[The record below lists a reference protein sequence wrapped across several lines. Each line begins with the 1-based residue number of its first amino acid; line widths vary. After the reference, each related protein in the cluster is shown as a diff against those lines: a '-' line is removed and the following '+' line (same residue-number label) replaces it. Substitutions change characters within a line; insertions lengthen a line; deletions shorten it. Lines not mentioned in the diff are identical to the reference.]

1 MKKLYT
7 LVVLGLFL
15 SQLQAQEIQDGLR
28 FSMDQINGTARF
40 RALSGA
46 FGALGGDLSAINVN
60 PAGSAIFA
68 TGQGTITFSNYD
80 VDNDAVF
87 FGTPTNDS
95 ENTFDISQIGTA
107 FVFRGTGNNDGWTKL
122 ALSFNYENSAN
133 YDNQV
138 FIAGTNTNNSIDN
151 YFLNFA
157 DGVPLDLIALR
168 EGESV
173 SELYQ
178 FLGETEGFGAQQA
191 FLGFQSFIIDPLD
204 INDPNNT
211 VYFSNVGA
219 GPVFQE
225 YTVASSGYSGKF
237 TANFAAAYQDFLYL
251 GINLNVHS
259 IDFSQTTFLFEEAS
273 NPDSF
278 IQQIGFRNFLVTEG
292 DGFSFQLGAIA
303 KLNEF
308 IRIGAAYESPTWYE
322 LQDRLRQSVSTLRR
336 DGDNFVREN
345 VFPDVVNIFQDYR
358 LRTPGKLSAS
368 AAFIFDNGLLSFD
381 YGYKDYSNMEF
392 RPKNDAFFNAQN
404 RAIESQ
410 LTDVNEFRVG
420 GEYKIKNFLSLR
432 GGYRYEDSPYKDG
445 ATLGELTA
453 YTGGVGLNFGNF
465 TIDAAFEQAQRDARQ
480 QLFSTGLTDSA
491 DMEITNT
498 NLVLTLGL
506 KF

>member
-1 MKKLYT
+1 MKKIYALFALA
-7 LVVLGLFL
+7 LVLPT
-15 SQLQAQEIQDGLR
+15 LQAQEIQDGLR
-28 FSMDQINGTARF
+28 FSMDRINGTARF
-40 RALSGA
+40 RALSGS

-60 PAGSAIFA
+60 PAGSAIFT
-68 TGQGTITFSNYD
+68 TGQGTITFSNYN
-80 VDNDAVF
+80 VDNDAAF
-87 FGTPTNDS
+87 FGTTTNES
-95 ENTFDISQIGTA
+95 ENTFDVSQLGTV

-133 YDNQV
+133 HDNEV
-138 FIAGTNTNNSIDN
+138 FISGTNINNSIDN

-168 EGESV
+168 DGETI

-204 INDPNNT
+204 INDPDNT
-211 VYFSNVGA
+211 VYFSNVGD

-225 YTVASSGYSGKF
+225 YTLSTSGYSGKF

-251 GINLNVHS
+251 GLNLNAHTV
-259 IDFSQTTFLFEEAS
+259 DFSQTTFLFEEAT

-278 IQQIGFRNFLVTEG
+278 ISQIGFRNFLTTEG

-303 KLNEF
+303 KLHDN
-308 IRIGAAYESPTWYE
+308 IRVGAAYESPTWYE
-322 LQDRLRQSVSTLRR
+322 LQDRLVQSVSTVRR
-336 DGDNFVREN
+336 EDNSLIQEN
-345 VFPDVVNIFQDYR
+345 VFPNVVNIFQDYR
-358 LRTPGKLSAS
+358 LRTPGKLTAS
-368 AAFIFDNGLLSFD
+368 LALIFDQGLLSFD
-381 YGYKDYSNMEF
+381 YGYKDYSNIEF
-392 RPKNDAFFNAQN
+392 RPKNDAFFRAQN
-404 RAIESQ
+404 RAIENL
-410 LTDVNEFRVG
+410 LTDVSEFRVG
-420 GEYKIKNFLSLR
+420 GEYKIKNLSLR

-445 ATLGELTA
+445 TTLGELNA
-453 YTGGVGLNFGNF
+453 YTAGLGFSFGNF
-465 TIDAAFEQAQRDARQ
+465 TIDAAFEQSERDARQ
-480 QLFSTGLTDSA
+480 QLFTTGLTDSA